1 MTGTPLKSLTL
12 TAFRGSCGTFTLGFE
27 AGRKLTLVYGE
38 NGTGKTTICDGFEF
52 LARGD
57 VGSLNKRGLGGS
69 LEKYWPSADKTLADI
84 EVVLETHSAS
94 EKCTGR
100 FVGKQMSVEPAE
112 HRPLVE
118 LLRQQQITE
127 LIETAPAKRYEA
139 LQRFIDVVE
148 VEQSEAALRKL
159 VDELEADKRSAEASE
174 LESFAA
180 LQGLFEAAAKPGGT
194 TALAWAKSLLSNPED
209 GAGAELDAVEGLR
222 AVMVALGAYPALAE
236 QHEAAVTAAEA
247 ALADAQQVASATI
260 SGAAADAAE
269 IVQVLQAGRK
279 YLQTHANPTACPLC
293 TSAEKVSGL
302 ADTIEARL
310 GQLAA
315 VQDAQA
321 NLFKCTATRQRA
333 LSARSQLNGNY
344 QQSLTDY
351 AAAKSAHAWST
362 AYEFPPSEPPV
373 AMTDLKQWLEDA
385 APASDSWAQAEA
397 TLRQGA
403 ERLKAVKSAHDRY
416 ETNRARKAGAEA
428 ALPSA
433 KAALE
438 ICVKTRQ
445 TFTDKIMAEI
455 ATQVGE
461 LYEKVHPGEG
471 LEKIALQLDPK
482 KRASVEMQAKFSGKD
497 VPPPAYF
504 SQSHLDTLGLCVFL
518 ALALRDK
525 PNTKI
530 LILDDVLGSVD
541 EPHVE
546 RVIGMIYG
554 VSEKFRHTIIT
565 THYRPWREKFRWG
578 ELKPDQQCQFVEL
591 VPWTMT
597 GGLRS
602 KSTLPEI
609 ARLKKLLAED
619 DPDIQG
625 ITGKAGVIL
634 EEILDYLTL
643 KYGCAVPRRH
653 GDAYTLGDLLPN
665 INGKLLTALR
675 VEILTPVPGAA
686 PTIVS
691 VELKPILDDL
701 RNIAQTRNV
710 LGAHFNKISF
720 DLYPADGIK
729 FAKQVET
736 LADALV
742 CPDHGWPGRNKSGS
756 HWSNGGDTRRLHPL
770 QKPS

>member
-1 MTGTPLKSLTL
+1 MTGSPLKALTL
-12 TAFRGSCGTFTLGFE
+12 TAFRGSCGSFKLGFE
-27 AGRKLTLVYGE
+27 PGRKLTLVYGE
-38 NGTGKTTICDGFEF
+38 NGTGKTTICDGLEF
-52 LARGD
+52 LARGE

-69 LEKYWPSADKTLADI
+69 LEKYWPSANKTLADI
-84 EVVLETHSAS
+84 EVVLETHSAT
-94 EKCTGR
+94 ETCTGR
-100 FVGKQMSVEPAE
+100 FVGKQMSVEPAA

-127 LIETAPAKRYEA
+127 LIETAPGKRYEA
-139 LQRFIDVVE
+139 LQRFIDVIE
-148 VEQSEAALRKL
+148 VEQSEGALRKL
-159 VDELEADKRSAEASE
+159 VDELEADRRDAERSE
-174 LESFAA
+174 LDSFAA
-180 LQGLFEAAAKPGGT
+180 LQGLFEAAGKPDDT
-194 TALAWAKSLLSNPED
+194 TALAWAKSLLADPEE
-209 GAGAELDAVEGLR
+209 GAEAELKAVAHLRGVMGALSAYPGLR
-222 AVMVALGAYPALAE
+222 E
-236 QHEAAVTAAEA
+236 QNDA
-247 ALADAQQVASATI
+247 ALQDAGGALTDAQQAAAATI
-260 SGAAADAAE
+260 SGAADDAAE
-269 IVQVLQAGRK
+269 IVQVLQAGRV
-279 YLQTHANPTACPLC
+279 YLHAHAKPAECPLC
-293 TSAEKVSGL
+293 TSSERVAGL
-302 ADTIEARL
+302 ADAIEARL

-315 VQDAQA
+315 VQQAQA
-321 NLFKCTATRQRA
+321 NLFKCEASLQRA
-333 LSARSQLNGNY
+333 KAAVAQLKDNYERSRA
-344 QQSLTDY
+344 DY
-351 AAAKSAHAWST
+351 AAAKAAHGWDAT
-362 AYEFPPSEPPV
+362 YAFPPSGPPEDI
-373 AMTDLKQWLEDA
+373 TELRPWLTDA
-385 APASDSWAQAEA
+385 ALAAETWAKAEA
-397 TLRQGA
+397 RLLSGA
-403 ERLKAVKSAHDRY
+403 ERRKAVKSAYDRY
-416 ETNRARKAGAEA
+416 ETNTVRKDRAAA

-433 KAALE
+433 EAGLD

-445 TFTDKIMAEI
+445 AFTDTIMAEI

-597 GGLRS
+597 EGLRS

-609 ARLKKLLAED
+609 ARLKKLLGED
-619 DPDIQG
+619 DPDIQA
-625 ITGKAGVIL
+625 IAGKAGVIL

-665 INGKLLTALR
+665 VSGKLLAALR
-675 VEILTPVPGAA
+675 VEIVTAVPAGA
-686 PTIVS
+686 PTIVT

-701 RNIAQTRNV
+701 RDIAQTRNV
-710 LGAHFNKISF
+710 MGAHFNKIAF

-729 FAKQVET
+729 FARKVET
-736 LADALV
+736 LADALI

-770 QKPS
+770 QKPA

>member
-1 MTGTPLKSLTL
+1 MTGSPLKALTL
-12 TAFRGSCGTFTLGFE
+12 TAFRGSCGSFNLGFE
-27 AGRKLTLVYGE
+27 PGRKLTLVYGE
-38 NGTGKTTICDGFEF
+38 NGTGKTTICDGLEF

-69 LEKYWPSADKTLADI
+69 LEKYWPSANKTLADI
-84 EVVLETHSAS
+84 EVVLETHSAT
-94 EKCTGR
+94 ETCTGR
-100 FVGKQMSVEPAE
+100 FMGKQMSVEPAA

-139 LQRFIDVVE
+139 LQRFIDVIE
-148 VEQSEAALRKL
+148 VEQSEVALRKL
-159 VDELEADKRSAEASE
+159 VDELEADRRDAERSE
-174 LESFAA
+174 LDSFAA
-180 LQGLFEAAAKPGGT
+180 LQGLFEAAGKPGGT
-194 TALAWAKSLLSNPED
+194 TALPWAKSLLADPEE
-209 GAGAELDAVEGLR
+209 GVEAELKAVAHLRGVMGALSAYPGLRKQHDADLQDAVG
-222 AVMVALGAYPALAE
+222 AL
-236 QHEAAVTAAEA
+236 T
-247 ALADAQQVASATI
+247 DAQQAAAATI
-260 SGAAADAAE
+260 LGAADDAAE
-269 IVQVLQAGRK
+269 IVQVLQAGRV
-279 YLQTHANPTACPLC
+279 YLHAHGEPTECPLC
-293 TSAEKVSGL
+293 TSTEKVTGL
-302 ADTIEARL
+302 ADVIEARL

-315 VQDAQA
+315 VQQAQA
-321 NLFKCTATRQRA
+321 NLSKCEATLQRA
-333 LSARSQLNGNY
+333 KAALAQLKDNYERSRA
-344 QQSLTDY
+344 DY
-351 AAAKSAHAWST
+351 AAAQAAHGWDA
-362 AYEFPPSEPPV
+362 AYAFPPSGPP
-373 AMTDLKQWLEDA
+373 EDITELQLWQTGA
-385 APASDSWAQAEA
+385 ALPAESWAKAEA
-397 TLRQGA
+397 SLLSGT
-403 ERLKAVKSAHDRY
+403 ERRKAVKTAYDRY
-416 ETNRARKAGAEA
+416 ETNTARKDRAVA

-433 KAALE
+433 EAALA

-445 TFTDKIMAEI
+445 AFTDTIMAEI
-455 ATQVGE
+455 ASQVGE
-461 LYEKVHPGEG
+461 LYEQVHPGEG

-482 KRASVEMQAKFSGKD
+482 KRASVEMQAQFSGKD
-497 VPPPAYF
+497 VPPSAYF

-518 ALALRDK
+518 ALAFRDK
-525 PNTKI
+525 PSTKI

-597 GGLRS
+597 EGLRT

-609 ARLKKLLAED
+609 ARLKKLLGED
-619 DPDIQG
+619 DPDIQA
-625 ITGKAGVIL
+625 IAGKAGVIL

-665 INGKLLTALR
+665 VSGKLLTALR
-675 VEILTPVPGAA
+675 VEIVTAAPGGV
-686 PTIVS
+686 PTIVT

-701 RNIAQTRNV
+701 RDIAQTRNV
-710 LGAHFNKISF
+710 MGAHFNKIAF

-729 FAKQVET
+729 FARKVET
-736 LADALV
+736 LADALI

-770 QKPS
+770 LKPT